1 MADSENLASEGR
13 AVPPA
18 HSGLSLQYGDTPLRA
33 PFAVPPA
40 ESAPPQS
47 IDDAI
52 AEHEAAA
59 GCPED
64 MGCAEY
70 ISVLIKQRDEAR
82 AALVAD
88 MRTRGWY
95 AFCREHQ
102 QKVDDRCPRC
112 ELEALR
118 AAHAPLEPKN
128 YEKILARGD
137 ETS

>member
-1 MADSENLASEGR
+1 
-13 AVPPA
+13 
-18 HSGLSLQYGDTPLRA
+18 
-33 PFAVPPA
+33 
-40 ESAPPQS
+40 
-47 IDDAI
+47 
-52 AEHEAAA
+52 
-59 GCPED
+59 

-102 QKVDDRCPRC
+102 QKVNDRCPRC

-118 AAHAPLEPKN
+118 AAHAPQPEP
-128 YEKILARGD
+128 EP
-137 ETS
+137 